1 MFLGTLTRIPG
12 SVTPGIYP
20 TCYLPTPRLLIKGA
34 VEWECLLNI
43 WTIFEFSSRSPNRG
57 IA

>member
-43 WTIFEFSSRSPNRG
+43 WTIFG
-57 IA
+57 IFEQIAE